1 MNACAKR
8 NANPATNNESTMS
21 NANPVSRREFLN
33 TAAAAGLAAGT
44 LALGGRADAAPGDS
58 EPPRRGDGKYWPG
71 GERLILSVSMQF
83 EAGGEPDSGADSPF
97 SGNPLPAG
105 VPDLPART
113 WFQYGYREGIPR
125 LLDLWDKHAIKVTS
139 HMVGTAVLKS
149 PALAREIVR
158 RGHEA
163 AAHGM
168 SWKPQHSMSRAEEL
182 AFIRE
187 GVDAVEKITGQR
199 PRGYNCNWLRRSRNT
214 LSLLQE
220 LGFTYHTDDL
230 SRDEPFLLP
239 VAGKDFAVVPYTLHC
254 NDIVLIEGSKFSSR
268 QFFEQ
273 LKDEFDQL
281 YAEAGSRR
289 RMMSISTHD
298 RIGGRPAVVKALDD
312 FFAYALAKPGVATA
326 RKDQIAHWALADKAT
341 RREAEAT

>member
-1 MNACAKR
+1 MN
-8 NANPATNNESTMS
+8 NDNS
-21 NANPVSRREFLN
+21 VSRREFLN
-33 TAAAAGLAAGT
+33 TAAAAGVAAGA
-44 LALGGRADAAPGDS
+44 LGLGGRALAAGPVAAS
-58 EPPRRGDGKYWPG
+58 KSDGRHWPNG
-71 GERLILSVSMQF
+71 ARLVLSVSMQF
-83 EAGGEPDSGADSPF
+83 EAGGEPEHGADSPF

-113 WFQYGYREGIPR
+113 WFQYGYREGVPR
-125 LLDLWDKHAIKVTS
+125 LLDLWDKHGIKVTS
-139 HMVGTAVLKS
+139 HMVGTAVQKS

-168 SWKPQHSMSRAEEL
+168 SWTPQHSMSRDEEL
-182 AFIRE
+182 AFIRD

-199 PRGYNCNWLRRSRNT
+199 PRGYNCNWLRRSPNT
-214 LSLLQE
+214 LSILQE
-220 LGFTYHTDDL
+220 LGFAYHIDDL
-230 SRDEPFLLP
+230 SRDEPFIVP
-239 VAGKDFAVVPYTLHC
+239 VAGKDFVVVPYTLHC
-254 NDIVLIEGSKFSSR
+254 NDIVMIEGAKFSSR

-281 YAEAGSRR
+281 YAEGARR
-289 RMMSISTHD
+289 RRLMSISTHD

-312 FFAYALAKPGVATA
+312 FLAYALAKPGVVAA
-326 RKDQIAHWALADKAT
+326 RKDQIAQWTLADKAS

>member
-1 MNACAKR
+1 M
-8 NANPATNNESTMS
+8 STENS
-21 NANPVSRREFLN
+21 PSRRDFLH
-33 TAAAAGLAAGT
+33 TVAGAGLAAGT
-44 LALGGRADAAPGDS
+44 LALGSGLAAAPAAAAL
-58 EPPRRGDGKYWPG
+58 PRESGRFWPNG
-71 GERLILSVSMQF
+71 ARLVLSVSMQF
-83 EAGGEPDSGADSPF
+83 EAGGEPDAGADSPF

-125 LLDLWDKHAIKVTS
+125 LLDLWDKHGIKVTS
-139 HMVGTAVLKS
+139 HMVGTAVRTS
-149 PALAREIVR
+149 PELAREIVR

-168 SWKPQHSMSRAEEL
+168 SWTPQHGMSREQER

-187 GVDAVEKITGQR
+187 GVEIVERVTGQR
-199 PRGYNCNWLRRSRNT
+199 PRGYNCNWLRRSPNT

-220 LGFTYHTDDL
+220 LGFSYHIDDL
-230 SRDEPFLLP
+230 SRDEPFVVP
-239 VAGKDFAVVPYTLHC
+239 VDGRDFVVVPYTLDC

-273 LKDEFDQL
+273 LKDAFDQL
-281 YAEAGSRR
+281 YAEAGDRR

-312 FFAYALAKPGVATA
+312 FLAYALARPGVAAA
-326 RKDQIAHWALADKAT
+326 RKDEIARWALVDAGT